1 MKAFKYTAIEWLIF
15 QTDNDLDDRIFAK
28 FKDGVKLGVV
38 YECFTGGQWGLE
50 HLLNVNTF
58 MEFSL

>member
-38 YECFTGGQWGLE
+38 YECFTGGQ
-50 HLLNVNTF
+50 
-58 MEFSL
+58 